1 MKLTNRMKAIASLV
15 DKGVNVIDIGC
26 DHALIDIY
34 LSLYNGNKC
43 IASDINEN
51 ALSSAKT
58 NIKKYNVDIETVLSN
73 GFENIRIPKNS
84 TVIICGMG
92 SINIKS
98 ILLNS
103 NLTNIDTI
111 IIQSNTNLYI
121 LRKLL
126 YEIGYY
132 IYDEIV
138 IFEKKIYY
146 VIIKF
151 KKGNKIINEDEL
163 EFGPIL
169 LKKDNKVIH
178 NYYLKLLDTYN
189 NIVKNSNDTAVK
201 DKLNKKINFLNKTL
215 K

>member
-1 MKLTNRMKAIASLV
+1 MKLTNRMKAITSLV
-15 DKGVNVIDIGC
+15 DEGVNVIDIGC

-34 LSLYNGNKC
+34 LSLYNKNKC
-43 IASDINEN
+43 IASDVNEN
-51 ALSSAKT
+51 ALSSAKA

-73 GFENIRIPKNS
+73 GFENICIPKNS
-84 TVIICGMG
+84 TAIICGMG
-92 SINIKS
+92 SINIKN

-111 IIQSNTNLYI
+111 IIQSNTNLYL

-138 IFEKKIYY
+138 IFEKNIYY

-151 KKGNKIINEDEL
+151 KKGNKIINECEL

-169 LKKDNKVIH
+169 LKKDDKVIY
-178 NYYLKLLDTYN
+178 NYYLKILDTYN
-189 NIVKNSNDTAVK
+189 NIVKNSNDIDIK
-201 DKLNKKINFLNKTL
+201 NELNKKINFLNKTL